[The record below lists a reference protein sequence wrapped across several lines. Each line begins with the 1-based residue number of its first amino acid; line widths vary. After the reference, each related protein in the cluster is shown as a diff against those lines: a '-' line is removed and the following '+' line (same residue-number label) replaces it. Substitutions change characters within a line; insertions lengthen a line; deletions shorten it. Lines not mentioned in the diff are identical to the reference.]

1 MGIFFLRPFFL
12 EAKNVAAPLPLPK
25 LWIHLGI
32 GNRKENANLIEG
44 LFVYEAPPPF
54 FFLLNYTFCKLCIIP
69 L

>member
-1 MGIFFLRPFFL
+1 MGIFLLRPFFL

-54 FFLLNYTFCKLCIIP
+54 FFSSKLYV